1 MKSNNIKKIA
11 ILFLIASLSIVKS
24 YAQNNSKFK
33 LIDKNDSNDNVV
45 MTWNKTTP
53 EQEMKDDVKAL
64 AEKGISIKYS
74 NIKRNP
80 KNEITALKVEYT
92 DRKGNKGAME
102 LNNQNP
108 ISTIKFFKQGDEI
121 GFSEPSSSNELF
133 SDESFMKGFSN
144 GNDILKQFNFG
155 NGDSQS
161 QTFSFDFPEDGN
173 QSKSSKIII
182 QKDGKK
188 PLVIEN
194 GEVTQGAED
203 YTKEEIEEIK
213 KNNQVQDNSNSF
225 DFRNQ
230 EGLDN
235 FKKQMDKL
243 KIRIEAPQSEKSDIE
258 KTQEE
263 MVKAKEEL
271 IKAQEELE
279 KAKSELKKQKPIT
292 KSQKF

>member
-33 LIDKNDSNDNVV
+33 LIDKNNSNDNVV

-121 GFSEPSSSNELF
+121 GFGDPSSSNELF

-194 GEVTQGAED
+194 GEVTQGVED

-243 KIRIEAPQSEKSDIE
+243 KIRIEAPKSEKSDIE
-258 KTQEE
+258 KT
-263 MVKAKEEL
+263 
-271 IKAQEELE
+271 
-279 KAKSELKKQKPIT
+279 
-292 KSQKF
+292 